1 MKKVQVECKR
11 FLGAGQGAEGVEK
24 VLGEVLGAGQG
35 AVVVVDAGVGAGCAW
50 GRTRLWG
57 ELNKCLGSGG
67 GAGGVEYVLFGGAR
81 CWRCG
86 GSDKKCKRCLRQ
98 GKVDW
103 RRCKGNGGGA

>member
-11 FLGAGQGAEGVEK
+11 FLGAGQGVEGVEK

-67 GAGGVEYVLFGGAR
+67 GAGRSRAEEL
-81 CWRCG
+81 
-86 GSDKKCKRCLRQ
+86 L
-98 GKVDW
+98 
-103 RRCKGNGGGA
+103 GGGEASSEEGSSS

>member
-1 MKKVQVECKR
+1 M
-11 FLGAGQGAEGVEK
+11 
-24 VLGEVLGAGQG
+24 LGEVLGAGQG

-86 GSDKKCKRCLRQ
+86 GSDEKCKRCLRQ